1 MAEFTRVES
10 QTVAANANVI
20 FNATAVPC
28 GCGKIVHRDGSG
40 LFTLKGKHRYYISF
54 DANISGATADTAV
67 ELSITDNGEAIPGAR
82 MIVTP
87 SAANALNN
95 VSKTIEFPIIT
106 CCCHNI
112 SVKNTGAATVTV
124 QDANIVIKGEC

>member
-1 MAEFTRVES
+1 MAEFINVAS
-10 QTVAANANVI
+10 QTVAAGANVL
-20 FNATAVPC
+20 FNTTAVPC
-28 GCGKIVHRDGSG
+28 KCAKISHRDGSG
-40 LFTLKGKHRYYISF
+40 NFLLKGKNQYFVSF

-95 VSKTIEFPIIT
+95 VSRIVELPITT
-106 CCCHNI
+106 CCCHTI
-112 SVKNTGAATVTV
+112 TIKNTGTATVTV
-124 QDANIVIKGEC
+124 QDANLVVKEG